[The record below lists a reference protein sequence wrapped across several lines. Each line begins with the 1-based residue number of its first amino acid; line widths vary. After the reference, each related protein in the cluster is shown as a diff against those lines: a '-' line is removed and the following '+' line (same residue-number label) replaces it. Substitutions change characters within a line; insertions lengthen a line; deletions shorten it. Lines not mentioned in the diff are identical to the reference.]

1 MKKLIIVSVVLCA
14 VCINVC
20 MANPPAG
27 QTSDECNIQ
36 AMLSNADDSQWLL
49 PQCVFVLAYQEK
61 HGKLNQAQRLQ
72 LKKVLAPAM
81 QKVRIAY
88 NTSGANK
95 KSKEAKK
102 FIKLQK
108 AFSLFADSKGTY
120 GITYAPYYWEIADDN
135 RVDAVLSEVLVTATA
150 PRSLLTP
157 NPELRANLP
166 QNAEGEKIVPAVDL
180 AHLESVF
187 SFDKDTRLEEKDFLI
202 DVKVLNKIL
211 KNGGDFSPLLN
222 FMAEQGSF
230 NPKDSNYIPPRFV
243 RLVLTYHAES
253 LAPAD
258 KAKLLA
264 YVKNSSYSTGFRF
277 LAGTVAANY
286 AFNKAIPK
294 EYQGKFHYSPPEA
307 NLIVDALNL
316 RGDLSAADEA
326 RVLRLIRRVNPSAAN
341 NKDSKDKSSVKSQA
355 MAGMNGAITL
365 VLEQTFFNEV
375 LAEVVAA
382 GSSALESGV
391 ASIHST
397 MLSIGSIAVL
407 LEPGTALLPMGIF
420 GYALSDALSPIYRRN
435 FQKALEQATYV
446 EVPDKYITKS
456 MAAKTPGYVLG
467 NGVIRFLVAQQ
478 AIVNGKALIPAKEE
492 FAQTLPPPSLQGEGY
507 GSAELEEWANY
518 TVLNAITW
526 SLNNYNKI
534 GAKAREES
542 KTRTKN
548 KKNMTCFYSYTPPGN
563 KPWQLN
569 QLSGVTNPGDALT
582 KYRLRELYR
591 CISGTTYCKSQT
603 KKIAKENK
611 DSENKIDFSQC
622 AKIDLDK
629 IQAPPSCQKDFKE
642 IAAVWKVYRSFK
654 NPSGIDLYTRA
665 IYRPL
670 YGGWVPEAEVAVI
683 TPKELKQV
691 LEQWIYDQIV
701 DETLS
706 LITRDTPLPL
716 GKDAFYRNG
725 AHERN
730 KWYDE
735 NLRTAPKDSA
745 VYKHFHYE
753 EIKKY
758 RYKKNYVCNH
768 VLFVPKILF
777 E

>member
-1 MKKLIIVSVVLCA
+1 MKKLIIVSVMLCA
-14 VCINVC
+14 VCINMC
-20 MANPPAG
+20 MANPTAG

-36 AMLSNADDSQWLL
+36 AMLSNADDAQWLL

-88 NTSGANK
+88 NTLGANK
-95 KSKEAKK
+95 KQKESEK

-120 GITYAPYYWEIADDN
+120 GITWAPYYWEIADDD
-135 RVDAVLSEVLVTATA
+135 RVDAVLSEVLVAAAA

-294 EYQGKFHYSPPEA
+294 EYQGKFRYSPPEA

-341 NKDSKDKSSVKSQA
+341 KKDSKDKSSVKSQA
-355 MAGMNGAITL
+355 MAGAAVPVAIGIEQAFGST
-365 VLEQTFFNEV
+365 VLDAV
-375 LAEVVAA
+375 LAA

-456 MAAKTPGYVLG
+456 MAAKTPGYVMG
-467 NGVIRFLVAQQ
+467 KGVIRFLAAKATELSLQQ
-478 AIVNGKALIPAKEE
+478 TATAAAPSVPQAGSGLEQLRPALDTFGESLVLGAVVWDKYTMARVGES
-492 FAQTLPPPSLQGEGY
+492 AQTKSR
-507 GSAELEEWANY
+507 A
-518 TVLNAITW
+518 
-526 SLNNYNKI
+526 
-534 GAKAREES
+534 ES
-542 KTRTKN
+542 KTKEEPTCLYDDMIGQYNASTKL
-548 KKNMTCFYSYTPPGN
+548 FLIGA
-563 KPWQLN
+563 QL
-569 QLSGVTNPGDALT
+569 NPGDAFTLEAAKLLHSCLVERNYCSPLT
-582 KYRLRELYR
+582 DIQKKAGVGAWFLNCKNTQLSKVKVKATCPIDVRELDRVLKQIYSFR
-591 CISGTTYCKSQT
+591 D
-603 KKIAKENK
+603 NK
-611 DSENKIDFSQC
+611 GR
-622 AKIDLDK
+622 
-629 IQAPPSCQKDFKE
+629 P
-642 IAAVWKVYRSFK
+642 
-654 NPSGIDLYTRA
+654 LYTRA
-665 IYRPL
+665 L
-670 YGGWVPEAEVAVI
+670 YYMGRWIAEAELGIVVVNEPLEDILASWL
-683 TPKELKQV
+683 KETIMPNGKLHP
-691 LEQWIYDQIV
+691 
-701 DETLS
+701 
-706 LITRDTPLPL
+706 TRDPEIIKPS
-716 GKDAFYRNG
+716 FIYRNG
-725 AHERN
+725 AHEKAARYRFQDGE
-730 KWYDE
+730 KKYH
-735 NLRTAPKDSA
+735 
-745 VYKHFHYE
+745 HFHYE
-753 EIKKY
+753 GIMPYVYTHNKQRY
-758 RYKKNYVCNH
+758 RSFFKCNRSI
-768 VLFVPKILF
+768 LYVPKIPKIF
-777 E
+777 N